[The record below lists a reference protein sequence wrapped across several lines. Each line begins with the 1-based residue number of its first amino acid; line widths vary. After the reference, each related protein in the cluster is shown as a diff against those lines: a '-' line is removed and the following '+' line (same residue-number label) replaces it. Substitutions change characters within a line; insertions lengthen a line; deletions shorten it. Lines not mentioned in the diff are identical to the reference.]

1 MSNNQDSWDAIT
13 GIFYLA
19 HIVPLKRGNSFLGP
33 CSSGGP
39 CQPSGLSK
47 YHHTSAWIDSSH
59 LPDCLC
65 HPLPAS
71 DRTPWLFCSNLPPFL
86 HVSAAKKDKW
96 PPRLCSSIYGDHS
109 QWLVPMSYWSLTILN
124 IKFFF
129 LLVYWTSV
137 ILFGYHQCGSPR
149 NRWRKANRA
158 WVVKPACQS
167 PPRH

>member
-71 DRTPWLFCSNLPPFL
+71 DRTPDFSAVTSL
-86 HVSAAKKDKW
+86 HFSM
-96 PPRLCSSIYGDHS
+96 S
-109 QWLVPMSYWSLTILN
+109 QPLKRTNGPLDCVPAFMVTILSD
-124 IKFFF
+124 
-129 LLVYWTSV
+129 WCPCHT
-137 ILFGYHQCGSPR
+137 GH
-149 NRWRKANRA
+149 
-158 WVVKPACQS
+158 
-167 PPRH
+167 